1 MNTSISSINSM
12 DRKVSP
18 WEKPGGTLGMVVAGL
33 AVGGGCILLYKMLPF
48 LITLT
53 TNLLTLSLLVGA
65 LCAIGFLITNKRF
78 RKTCSMVYF
87 MIMRKITGFIIEI
100 DPIAIVENKV
110 KEMKTKILEIEKQM
124 GSLNGLNKQ
133 NERKIEEKKIQLQ
146 NQFDLLNEYNNLG
159 KRAEAGVAERQAV
172 RLKNAIER
180 QMKRLEDS
188 KKWYEIL
195 KSLKHAA
202 ELTVLDTENEVND
215 RKEEFES
222 IKAQHKAF
230 SSIMSIMKG
239 DPDQMEDFT
248 RAMDFMA
255 YDITQKLGE
264 MSNVIDETGG
274 LLSQFAIEEGIAS
287 KKADELLQRYEANG
301 IDGLFEAFNNTKKPQ
316 APEPILLENKYIND
330 IRENVI
336 GKTNTQYFDFKI

>member
-1 MNTSISSINSM
+1 
-12 DRKVSP
+12 
-18 WEKPGGTLGMVVAGL
+18 
-33 AVGGGCILLYKMLPF
+33 
-48 LITLT
+48 
-53 TNLLTLSLLVGA
+53 
-65 LCAIGFLITNKRF
+65 
-78 RKTCSMVYF
+78 
-87 MIMRKITGFIIEI
+87 
-100 DPIAIVENKV
+100 
-110 KEMKTKILEIEKQM
+110 MKKKILDIDKHM
-124 GSLNGLNKQ
+124 GSINGLNKQ
-133 NERKIEEKKIQLQ
+133 NERKIDEKKKQLQ
-146 NQFDLLNEYNNLG
+146 NQIDLLNEYNKAG
-159 KRAEAGVAERQAV
+159 KRAEAGIAERQAV
-172 RLKNAIER
+172 RLQGAIER

-274 LLSQFAIEEGIAS
+274 ILSQMAIEDGVAS
-287 KKADELLQRYEANG
+287 KRADELLRKYETNG
-301 IDGLFEAFNNTKKPQ
+301 IDGLFDAFNSSKMIEQK
-316 APEPILLENKYIND
+316 PEPILLEVT
-330 IRENVI
+330 RPS
-336 GKTNTQYFDFKI
+336 GTNYFDFKA